1 MDSHDE
7 TEQQQRREEPPL
19 SPGLRRKQTYILMVV
34 ALLGA
39 VIAGVLL
46 ASTVWQWK
54 WNTGPSPAPQ
64 ATAGIDPLKACAS
77 QSAFDAIK
85 QQLFQRSA
93 QIRARNE
100 VAFARIADFSL
111 LRIDSPSVLGV
122 DDQQHRV
129 DCSGTAVLQLPPQIT
144 VGTGGN
150 MLSSPIDYSVQLG
163 AGGSIN
169 VVAIGNTD
177 SIVTP
182 LSTIA
187 SLAPPTPLTAPGP
200 TNEMTPALGN
210 EAQPSAPGVAVVPSG
225 NEIETLPPPAQPPEA
240 MNEQQAPHS

>member
-1 MDSHDE
+1 M
-7 TEQQQRREEPPL
+7 
-19 SPGLRRKQTYILMVV
+19 IV

-39 VIAGVLL
+39 VAAGVLL

-64 ATAGIDPLKACAS
+64 AAAGIDPLKACAS

-85 QQLFQRSA
+85 QQLFQRAA
-93 QIRARNE
+93 QIRARDQS
-100 VAFARIADFSL
+100 AYARIADFSL
-111 LRIDSPSVLGV
+111 LRIDSPSVLGI

-129 DCSGTAVLQLPPQIT
+129 DCSGSAVLQLPPQIT

-150 MLSSPIDYSVQLG
+150 MLSSAIDYSLQLG

-169 VVAIGNTD
+169 VVAIGSTD
-177 SIVTP
+177 SIVTA

-187 SLAPPTPLTAPGP
+187 SVAPPTPLTAPGP
-200 TNEMTPALGN
+200 TNEMMPVLGN
-210 EAQPSAPGVAVVPSG
+210 EAQPPAPGAAVGSSG
-225 NEIETLPPPAQPPEA
+225 NEIEAIPPPAQLPGA
-240 MNEQQAPHS
+240 TNEQQPPHS